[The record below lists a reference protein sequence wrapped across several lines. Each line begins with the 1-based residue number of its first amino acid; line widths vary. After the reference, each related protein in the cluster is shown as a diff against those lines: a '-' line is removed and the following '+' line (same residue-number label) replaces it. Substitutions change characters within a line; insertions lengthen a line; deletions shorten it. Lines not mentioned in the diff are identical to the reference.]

1 MFPVTTHMARGLNQ
15 TQLKHEDL
23 AMLICEFFFRFCFS
37 FPFFFFSFFFGVIII
52 SIISCG
58 TLLSQLEIFQQV
70 WIQST
75 KRNKSARQT
84 RDTPIKTWITYSNS
98 TWHASKYK
106 VYPPQKVC
114 PQKRM
119 PPVAYIY
126 PPFQAHSAKQV
137 CTGIWQNQF
146 LFFNGF
152 FNTCTCLQYL
162 RSSTPSEINHP
173 VLGLTERP

>member
-1 MFPVTTHMARGLNQ
+1 MLAVVCWAWRTAAPTPTNHSCKSWADSVRWSWFDTIWNRMRFRALVQNQ
-15 TQLKHEDL
+15 Q
-23 AMLICEFFFRFCFS
+23 
-37 FPFFFFSFFFGVIII
+37 
-52 SIISCG
+52 
-58 TLLSQLEIFQQV
+58 
-70 WIQST
+70 T
-75 KRNKSARQT
+75 KGNNSARQT
-84 RDTPIKTWITYSNS
+84 RDTTTKTWITYSNS